1 MDLVTLRDVQA
12 AAVRIEGIAMRT
24 PLLPFGEDFWLKPES
39 LQPIGAFKIR
49 GAANAIAALSPSAV
63 ITHSSGNHGRALAYA
78 AARRKIPVT
87 VVMPDTSPKVKVDA
101 IAALGAEI
109 VMVPP
114 PERLDVAQKLASE
127 RNATLIPPFDHPE
140 VIAGQ
145 GTVGLEILEDLPS
158 QPEADV
164 IIVPVGGGGL
174 ISGVAAAVKAL
185 RPACRIIGVEPELAA
200 ESAESL
206 QRDRL
211 ITWPTEKTYQ
221 TVADGVRTAPS
232 ALTFAHMRE
241 YVDDII
247 TVSDEEI
254 LKAVGVLATQARLVV
269 EPSGAISVAAY
280 LYRRGFLPGGRT
292 AAVISGGNVDPELL
306 RTCLT

>member
-1 MDLVTLRDVQA
+1 MELVTLQEVRA
-12 AAVRIEGIAMRT
+12 AAERIAGIATRT
-24 PLLPFGEDFWLKPES
+24 QLLAMGENFWLKPES

-49 GAANAIAALSPSAV
+49 GAANAIGALQPKAV

-78 AARRKIPVT
+78 AARQKIPVT

-101 IAALGAEI
+101 IAALGAEVI
-109 VMVPP
+109 MVPP
-114 PERLDVAQKLASE
+114 PERLDVAQQIATEKG
-127 RNATLIPPFDHPE
+127 ATLIPPFDHHD

-145 GTVGLEILEDLPS
+145 GTIGLEILEDL
-158 QPEADV
+158 PEADV

-185 RPACRIIGVEPELAA
+185 RPSCRVIGVEPELAGEA
-200 ESAESL
+200 AESL
-206 QRDRL
+206 RHGSL
-211 ITWPTEKTYQ
+211 VSWPVEKTYQ

-232 ALTFAHMRE
+232 QLTFAHMRE
-241 YVDDII
+241 HVDDII

-254 LKAVGVLATQARLVV
+254 LKAMGVLASQARLVA

-280 LYRRGFLPGGRT
+280 LYRRATLPTGRT
-292 AAVISGGNVDPELL
+292 VAVISGGNVDPELL
-306 RTCLT
+306 RSCLT

>member
-1 MDLVTLRDVQA
+1 MDLVTLRDVQG
-12 AAVRIEGIAMRT
+12 AAVRIQGTALRT
-24 PLLPFGEDFWLKPES
+24 PLLPFGEDFWLKPEN

-87 VVMPDTSPKVKVDA
+87 VVMPDTSPKVKVEA
-101 IAALGAEI
+101 IAALGAEVI
-109 VMVPP
+109 MVAPP
-114 PERLDVAQKLASE
+114 DRLAMAEKLAAE

-145 GTVGLEILEDLPS
+145 GTIGLEILEDLAER
-158 QPEADV
+158 PEADV

-174 ISGVAAAVKAL
+174 ISGIAAAVKAL
-185 RPACRIIGVEPELAA
+185 RPSCRVIGVEPELAA
-200 ESAESL
+200 EAAESL

-211 ITWPTEKTYQ
+211 ITWPTEKTYA

-247 TVSDEEI
+247 AVSDEEI
-254 LKAVGVLATQARLVV
+254 LKAVGVLATQAHLVV
-269 EPSGAISVAAY
+269 EPSGAVAVAAY

-292 AAVISGGNVDPELL
+292 AAVISGGNIDPELFK
-306 RTCLT
+306 TCL

>member
-1 MDLVTLRDVQA
+1 
-12 AAVRIEGIAMRT
+12 
-24 PLLPFGEDFWLKPES
+24 
-39 LQPIGAFKIR
+39 
-49 GAANAIAALSPSAV
+49 
-63 ITHSSGNHGRALAYA
+63 
-78 AARRKIPVT
+78 
-87 VVMPDTSPKVKVDA
+87 
-101 IAALGAEI
+101 
-109 VMVPP
+109 MVPP
-114 PERLDVAQKLASE
+114 PERLDVAQKLAAE
-127 RNATLIPPFDHPE
+127 RNATLIPPFDHHE

-145 GTVGLEILEDLPS
+145 GTIGLEILEDLAER
-158 QPEADV
+158 PEADV

-174 ISGVAAAVKAL
+174 IAGVAAAVKAL
-185 RPACRIIGVEPELAA
+185 RPACRIIGVEPELAG

-254 LKAVGVLATQARLVV
+254 LKAVGVLATQAHLVV

-280 LYRRGFLPGGRT
+280 LYRRGFLPGGRS
-292 AAVISGGNVDPELL
+292 AAVISGGNVDPELF
-306 RTCLT
+306 RSCLT

>member
-1 MDLVTLRDVQA
+1 MDLVTLQDVQA
-12 AAVRIEGIAMRT
+12 AAGRIAGIAWRT
-24 PLLPFGEDFWLKPES
+24 PLMPFGEDFWLKPEN

-49 GAANAIAALSPSAV
+49 GAANAIGALSPSAV

-78 AARRKIPVT
+78 AARQGIPVT
-87 VVMPDTSPKVKVDA
+87 VVMPDTSPQVKIDA
-101 IAALGAEI
+101 IAELGAEI

-114 PERLDVAQKLASE
+114 ADRLMAAEKLAE
-127 RNATLIPPFDHPE
+127 EKGATLIPPFDHRD

-145 GTVGLEILEDLPS
+145 GTIGLEILEDLPEL
-158 QPEADV
+158 PEADV

-174 ISGVAAAVKAL
+174 ISGIAAAVKAL
-185 RPACRIIGVEPELAA
+185 RPATRIIGVEPELAGEA
-200 ESAESL
+200 KESL

-211 ITWPTEKTYQ
+211 ITWPTEQTYR

-247 TVSDEEI
+247 TVDDDEI
-254 LKAVGVLATQARLVV
+254 LKAVRVLALSAKLVV
-269 EPSGAISVAAY
+269 EPSGAIAVAAY

-292 AAVISGGNVDPELL
+292 AAVISGGNVDPSLL
-306 RTCLT
+306 RSCLT